1 MGRDALRP
9 DGHGPVAAD
18 DQRAGRVGRRARLG
32 AVHDAGTADHHYRR
46 HAVLDRRG
54 GDGVVACDVARR
66 AASDAA
72 GAAPPVAIRR
82 SPLAAVVGARP
93 TPEQP
98 DVARLRCV
106 ARPDWRRARSGFV
119 DALRQRRQRQSD
131 TALRLDGSEDG
142 RHPGGGHRGSA
153 LMGAAQPAG
162 EGDRARGRRPG
173 HPRRICRRPPPY

>member
-18 DQRAGRVGRRARLG
+18 DQRAERVGRRARSRS
-32 AVHDAGTADHHYRR
+32 VHDAGAADHHYRR
-46 HAVLDRRG
+46 HAVPDRRG

-119 DALRQRRQRQSD
+119 DAVRQRRQRESRHRSTPGRIRGW
-131 TALRLDGSEDG
+131 TASR
-142 RHPGGGHRGSA
+142 
-153 LMGAAQPAG
+153 
-162 EGDRARGRRPG
+162 RRPSWISSYG
-173 HPRRICRRPPPY
+173 RSTACRRRRPCSWATTRTSTPTCRRPPPY